1 MFVRLHKESKNKIEF
16 FDSILRYLSD
26 NFSQP
31 VSLDD
36 IKSNIDYSDSRL
48 EKVKGFD
55 KFFEEDNINDV
66 YSKALNLLIE
76 SDYVK
81 QESNNYFLTVKGL
94 SVVSSRGLVGK
105 EKRDILKFNFQNWIW
120 LIVIA
125 TFITNLIFKFISCSC
140 E

>member
-48 EKVKGFD
+48 EKVKGLD

-105 EKRDILKFNFQNWIW
+105 EKRDIARFNFQNWIW
-120 LIVIA
+120 VIVVA
-125 TFITNLIFKFISCSC
+125 TFFINLLYRFFYPC

>member
-1 MFVRLHKESKNKIEF
+1 MFVRLHSESKNKIEF

-48 EKVKGFD
+48 EKVKGLD

-105 EKRDILKFNFQNWIW
+105 ERRDIARFNFQNWIW
-120 LIVIA
+120 VIVVA
-125 TFITNLIFKFISCSC
+125 TFFINLLYKFFYPC